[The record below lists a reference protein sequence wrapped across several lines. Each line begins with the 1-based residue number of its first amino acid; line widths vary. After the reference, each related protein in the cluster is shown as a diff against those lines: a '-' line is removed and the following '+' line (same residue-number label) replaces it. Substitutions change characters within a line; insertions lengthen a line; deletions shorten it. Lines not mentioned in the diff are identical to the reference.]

1 MNVSESEKK
10 QKVSGFLP
18 SPSQQ
23 VLSSQNL
30 SCFIYHLSS
39 IKAEKEYDTFL
50 PQILF
55 CHRALI

>member
-1 MNVSESEKK
+1 MNISESKK
-10 QKVSGFLP
+10 KKKVSVFLP

-39 IKAEKEYDTFL
+39 ILAEKEWDRFL

-55 CHRALI
+55 CHSALI